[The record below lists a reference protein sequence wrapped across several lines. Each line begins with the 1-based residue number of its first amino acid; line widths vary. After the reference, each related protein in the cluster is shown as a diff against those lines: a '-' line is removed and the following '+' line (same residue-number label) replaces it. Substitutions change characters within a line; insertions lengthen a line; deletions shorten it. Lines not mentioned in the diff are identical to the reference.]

1 MKQILVQL
9 CIMLVVFLAIWFLS
23 PYIVAGIASWPDWL
37 KDSNMQFLISL
48 VVAVL
53 LAFNPGTAHFVRNKV
68 VIEGNENRV
77 IQGKQRAGREQS
89 VYNSAKI
96 TGDQN
101 KVEQG

>member
-23 PYIVAGIASWPDWL
+23 PFIIAGMVSWPDWL
-37 KDSNMQFLISL
+37 KDSNVQFLISL
-48 VVAVL
+48 VVATL
-53 LAFNPGTAHFVRNKV
+53 FAFNPGTAHFVRNKV
-68 VIEGNENRV
+68 VIKGSNNQV
-77 IQGKQRAGREQS
+77 IQGTRTAGKEQS

-96 TGDQN
+96 NGDQN